1 MKLSALVARLGG
13 RLVGDDVELTSFS
26 SDSRHLRA
34 GDCFIALRGPH
45 FDAEQFLGQ
54 VQAAGACAV
63 VVRQEHPGLALPQW
77 VVADT
82 LVALQGLAVC
92 WREQFPALQR
102 IAITGSSGKTTC
114 KQMLASVLS
123 RQAATLATVGNL
135 NNDIGVPLTLLAL
148 RPEHRYA
155 VLELGANHVGEIAQ
169 TVAMVQPEIAL
180 ITNIG
185 WAHFEGFGGRDGIAR
200 AKMEIYTGLQRGAAV
215 IVNADDDYAEACQA
229 RALEL
234 ALRPVLVSL
243 RDARAHLYA
252 SAIEATGQACFACR
266 PVWHGQTLPRL
277 QTNLPGLHNLSNA
290 CLVLAVALELGIA
303 ADLAY
308 AGLTSVEH
316 VGGRLAITQRGSC
329 TLIDDTY
336 NANPASCRA
345 AIDVLAA
352 QAGRKIL
359 VLGDMKEL
367 GSAARQGH
375 SEVGAWAK
383 MKKIDALYTWG
394 EHAEDY
400 AAGYGETTR
409 VCVDKSHLIRELQR
423 ELQGVVSVLVKGSRS
438 ARMEDVVQA
447 LLDDHVEKS

>member
-13 RLVGDDVELTSFS
+13 RLVGDDVELMSFS

-252 SAIEATGQACFACR
+252 SAIETTGQACFACR

-277 QTNLPGLHNLSNA
+277 QMNLPGLHNLSNA

-367 GSAARQGH
+367 GSAARQGN

>member
-13 RLVGDDVELTSFS
+13 RLVGDDVELMSFS

-82 LVALQGLAVC
+82 LAALQGLAVC

-185 WAHFEGFGGRDGIAR
+185 WAHFDGFGGRDGIAR

-277 QTNLPGLHNLSNA
+277 QMNLPGLHNLSNA